1 MESFFTAVVLFSL
14 LGYLYF
20 NSAVNPMLLILLG
33 ISASVNVYRGF
44 RELKKDRRK
53 LKI

>member
-1 MESFFTAVVLFSL
+1 MVSFLTAVVLFSL

-20 NSAVNPMLLILLG
+20 NSEVNPIILILLG

-44 RELKKDRRK
+44 KELKKK
-53 LKI
+53 S